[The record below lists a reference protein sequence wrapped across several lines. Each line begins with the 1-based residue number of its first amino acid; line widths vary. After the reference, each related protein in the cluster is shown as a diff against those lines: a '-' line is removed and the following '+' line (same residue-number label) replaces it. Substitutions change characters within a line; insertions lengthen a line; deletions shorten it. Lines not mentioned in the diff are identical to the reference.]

1 MAIYEYGWNKLIA
14 NNNNTFWQYVS
25 SQFNKNTSTIKTNNG
40 NIANI
45 SRILLLIPPRS
56 NKSILAKLKYHKKT
70 QSFTQATKN
79 NIGMF
84 RDILKMKGI
93 FLKLL
98 TSKIIEIHNITQN
111 NGQKSKPRINMTT
124 KSLSRKQIIILISG
138 NNIKAIISHAD
149 YTFSISTNYQNLLNL
164 IL

>member
-1 MAIYEYGWNKLIA
+1 
-14 NNNNTFWQYVS
+14 
-25 SQFNKNTSTIKTNNG
+25 
-40 NIANI
+40 
-45 SRILLLIPPRS
+45 
-56 NKSILAKLKYHKKT
+56 
-70 QSFTQATKN
+70 
-79 NIGMF
+79 MF